1 MSGGPTGQGSARMR
15 LFGSKC
21 RNKGK
26 VIFPLGIQGRKKE
39 ILTDIVNLQ
48 TYKKGFPSIEHIL
61 LVVVFRPGL
70 RGPLVVREGSAGGG
84 VISVNIALL
93 LGIIP
98 KTFGFVHSIIRL
110 PLYHFLIMFWVNMR
124 LLPKPPGPP

>member
-1 MSGGPTGQGSARMR
+1 MSDRAGVYLGGKRTLVLNQGFIMSGGPTGQGSARMR

-70 RGPLVVREGSAGGG
+70 RGPLVVREGSAGG
-84 VISVNIALL
+84 AEEL
-93 LGIIP
+93 
-98 KTFGFVHSIIRL
+98 
-110 PLYHFLIMFWVNMR
+110 FL
-124 LLPKPPGPP
+124 